1 MDNQGVLEAHVKQQ
15 KQFSPVL
22 PTATRIFDDPYPA
35 LKNGIW
41 VYFILLIFEG
51 ALRKWVLPGL
61 AAPLLIVRDPVAIWL
76 IVVAWRRGVLKSN
89 FSLSATFAISILA
102 LVTSLMYGH
111 GNLLVYIYGVRT
123 LLLHF
128 VVIFI
133 IGNVF
138 NRDDVLK
145 IGKALMWITIPMTVL
160 VILQF
165 YSPQSAWVNLG
176 VGGDT
181 AGGGFSGA
189 LGYFRPPATFSFITG
204 TALFYSLSACF
215 IFYFWLSPKKHV
227 KKIVLITAS
236 VALAI
241 AIPMSIS
248 RTLFFMVVVTAIFVL
263 IAFTRNARRTGTMI
277 TVALAI
283 LVIFVV
289 LSQLSF
295 FQTATDAFST
305 RFSNASELEGGL
317 SGTVEDRYL
326 GGLLGAFN
334 VSAGLPFFGYG
345 IGMGTNVGSQLLTGE
360 NQFLIAEGEWGRL
373 VGELGLV
380 LGLAIIIIR
389 LGLTIK
395 IAILSFKKLAIG
407 DFLPWILTS
416 YCFLTVPQGQ
426 WAQPTTLGFS
436 VFVAGLAIASFAV
449 SKPKDEKNRFTNKTM
464 GTV

>member
-1 MDNQGVLEAHVKQQ
+1 MDNQKGLEAEEERKP
-15 KQFSPVL
+15 FLPVH
-22 PTATRIFDDPYPA
+22 PTGKRIFDDPYSA
-35 LKNGIW
+35 LKKGIW
-41 VYFILLIFEG
+41 FYFILLIFEG
-51 ALRKWVLPGL
+51 GLRKWVLPGL

-76 IVVAWRRGVLKSN
+76 IVVAWQRGLLKSSL
-89 FSLSATFAISILA
+89 SLSATLVISVLGLITA
-102 LVTSLMYGH
+102 LMYGH
-111 GNLLVYIYGVRT
+111 GNLLVGIYGVRT

-145 IGKALMWITIPMTVL
+145 IGKALLWMSIPMTVL
-160 VILQF
+160 LIFQF

-176 VGGDT
+176 IGGDT

-189 LGYFRPPATFSFITG
+189 LGYFRPPATFSFTSG
-204 TALFYSLSACF
+204 TALFYSLSACY
-215 IFYFWLSPKKHV
+215 IFYFWFSPKKYI
-227 KKIVLITAS
+227 KKPVLIAAS

-248 RTLFFMVVVTAIFVL
+248 RTLFFMVVFTALFVL
-263 IAFTRNARRTGTMI
+263 LAFARNARRTGTMI
-277 TVALAI
+277 TAVLV
-283 LVIFVV
+283 LVVIFVA

-295 FQTATDAFST
+295 FQTATDVFSS
-305 RFSNASELEGGL
+305 RFNNASEIEGGL
-317 SGTVEDRYL
+317 SGTFGERYL
-326 GGLLGAFN
+326 GGLFNAFN
-334 VSAGLPFFGYG
+334 VSGNLPFFGYG

-380 LGLAIIIIR
+380 LGSAIIIIR
-389 LGLTIK
+389 LGLTVK
-395 IAILSFKKLAIG
+395 IAILAFKKLSVG

-416 YCFLTVPQGQ
+416 YCVLTVPQGQ

-436 VFVAGLAIASFAV
+436 VLVAGLTIAAFSV
-449 SKPKDEKNRFTNKTM
+449 PKQEKEIRKN
-464 GTV
+464 